1 MNDEATIVIDDL
13 EFAEQ
18 LERFALYSG
27 RSFEDELEN
36 QGKLL
41 VRDILRL
48 TPPSRFGASVS
59 EAKKAG
65 ERSIRKNL
73 RSVFAGVNLKGQRQI
88 THLFGRTDVAG
99 LPYSVPTREK
109 HPDVRALYE
118 QRKMGSSYRVSRGR
132 RSRYYVDERKLAALE
147 KVLMKRV
154 GWAAAGFGPAAQ
166 RLGAA
171 VPAYIRRHV
180 GAAPGSIAVNTRGEI
195 MSIVIT
201 NRVDYVHRLA
211 GLQRRL
217 DWALKRRKS
226 AMENQL
232 PYLIRR
238 HERLVN

>member
-1 MNDEATIVIDDL
+1 MSEETLIIDDQ
-13 EFAEQ
+13 EFGEQ

-59 EAKKAG
+59 EAKRAG

-73 RSVFAGVNLKGQRQI
+73 RSVFSGVNLKGQRQI

-99 LPYSVPTREK
+99 LPFRTPTTEK
-109 HPDVRALYE
+109 HPDVKALYE
-118 QRKMGSSYRVSRGR
+118 QRKVGSGYRVRRGQR
-132 RSRYYVDERKLAALE
+132 ARYYVDERKLAALE
-147 KVLMKRV
+147 QVLIKRV

-171 VPAYIRRHV
+171 VPAYVRRHV
-180 GAAPGSIAVNTRGEI
+180 GKAPGTVAVNTTGAI
-195 MSIVIT
+195 LSIVIT
-201 NRVDYVHRLA
+201 NRVDYVARLS

-217 DWALKRRKS
+217 NWAVARRKT
-226 AMENQL
+226 AMEKQL

>member
-1 MNDEATIVIDDL
+1 MSEETLIIDDQ
-13 EFAEQ
+13 EFGEQ

-59 EAKKAG
+59 EAKRAG

-88 THLFGRTDVAG
+88 THLFGRTDVPG
-99 LPYSVPTREK
+99 LPFRTPTTEK
-109 HPDVRALYE
+109 HPEVKALYE
-118 QRKMGSSYRVSRGR
+118 QRKVGSGYRVSRGQR
-132 RSRYYVDERKLAALE
+132 ARWYVDERKLAALE
-147 KVLMKRV
+147 QVLIKRV

-171 VPAYIRRHV
+171 VPAYVRRHV
-180 GAAPGSIAVNTRGEI
+180 GKAPGTVAVNTTGAI
-195 MSIVIT
+195 LSIVIT
-201 NRVDYVHRLA
+201 NRVDYVAKLS

-217 DWALKRRKS
+217 NWAVARRKT
-226 AMENQL
+226 AMEKQL

>member
-1 MNDEATIVIDDL
+1 MSEETLIIDDQ
-13 EFAEQ
+13 EFGEQ

-59 EAKKAG
+59 EAKRAG

-88 THLFGRTDVAG
+88 THLFGRTDVPG
-99 LPYSVPTREK
+99 LPFHTPTTEK
-109 HPDVRALYE
+109 HPEVKALYE
-118 QRKMGSSYRVSRGR
+118 QRKVGSGYRVSRGQR
-132 RSRYYVDERKLAALE
+132 ARWYVDERKLAALE
-147 KVLMKRV
+147 KELMKRV

-171 VPAYIRRHV
+171 VPAYVRRHV
-180 GAAPGSIAVNTRGEI
+180 GKAPGTVAVNTTGAI
-195 MSIVIT
+195 LSIVIT
-201 NRVDYVHRLA
+201 NRVDYVARLS

-217 DWALKRRKS
+217 NWAVARRKT
-226 AMENQL
+226 AMEKQL

>member
-1 MNDEATIVIDDL
+1 MSEETLIIDDQ
-13 EFAEQ
+13 EFGEQ

-59 EAKKAG
+59 EAKRAG

-73 RSVFAGVNLKGQRQI
+73 RSVFSGVNLKGQRQI

-99 LPYSVPTREK
+99 LPFRTPTTEK
-109 HPDVRALYE
+109 HPDVKALYE
-118 QRKMGSSYRVSRGR
+118 QRKVGSGYRVKRGGR
-132 RSRYYVDERKLAALE
+132 AKYYVDERKLAALE
-147 KVLMKRV
+147 QVLMKRV

-171 VPAYIRRHV
+171 VPAYVRRHV
-180 GAAPGSIAVNTRGEI
+180 GKAPGTVAVNTTGAI
-195 MSIVIT
+195 LSIVIT
-201 NRVDYVHRLA
+201 NRVDYVARLS

-217 DWALKRRKS
+217 NWAVARRKT
-226 AMENQL
+226 AMEKQL